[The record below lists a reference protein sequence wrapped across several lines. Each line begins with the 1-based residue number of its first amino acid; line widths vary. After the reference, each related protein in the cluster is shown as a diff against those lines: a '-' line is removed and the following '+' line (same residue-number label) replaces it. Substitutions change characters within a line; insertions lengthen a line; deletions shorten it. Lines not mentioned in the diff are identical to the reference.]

1 MQMFIKPGEVVEQR
15 EYEAMQD
22 FIVCVEKAAIFHSL
36 ENLMTFPFARGRV
49 QRGDV
54 YLHGA
59 SISASPRDRCSCW
72 IRRRRSFAASRSLL
86 ANSE

>member
-22 FIVCVEKAAIFHSL
+22 FIVRVEKAAIFHSL

-54 YLHGA
+54 HLHGA
-59 SISASPRDRCSCW
+59 YFGVAEGSLFVLDQETKEF
-72 IRRRRSFAASRSLL
+72 RSEPEL
-86 ANSE
+86 AGE